1 MNDLMEVQV
10 GDVVVSN
17 ERYTDYLMV
26 HMVVRSTKCKAQ
38 LQDGREFWKST
49 GNFVRSSLSGSFDG
63 RFQVMSLTDELQ
75 KEVDQSQ
82 ARRSEAQLRSEA
94 TGKVSQHL
102 PMIERAL
109 YGGILY
115 TEDMQLLA
123 SVLEHINARLSL
135 RQRRK

>member
-1 MNDLMEVQV
+1 MTDLMQVQV

-17 ERYTDYLMV
+17 ERYTDYLML
-26 HMVVRSTKCKAQ
+26 HKVVKSTKCKAQ

-63 RFQVMSLTDELQ
+63 RFQVMTLTDDLQ

-82 ARRSEAQLRSEA
+82 ARRSEDKLRSEA

-102 PMIERAL
+102 PMMERAL
-109 YGGILY
+109 YSGAMY
-115 TEDMQLLA
+115 TEDIQLLA
-123 SVLEHINARLSL
+123 SVLEHINSRFLL
-135 RQRRK
+135 K